1 MASINPFRKVER
13 LKKTA
18 GKKQS
23 AAAREGRVPPGQHLT
38 KKFPVLTYGETPVVD
53 KKEFRLRVWG
63 LVENPFELTWDELM
77 QFPKRTITT
86 DIHCVTTWSMLDTRW
101 TGIPFQAIIEKAR
114 PLPEAK
120 AVMQHGYGGYTTNL
134 LLEDMLDDDVLLAY
148 EYDEKP
154 LDREHGG
161 PLRMLVPKLYFW
173 KSTKWLSG
181 LEFIAEDKPGFWE
194 QHGYHMHGDPWTE
207 ERFG

>member
-1 MASINPFRKVER
+1 MAPIDPLRKVER

-18 GKKQS
+18 GTKQS
-23 AAAREGRVPPGQHLT
+23 GAAQAGRIPPGQHIT
-38 KKFPVLTYGETPVVD
+38 KKFPVLTYGETPVID
-53 KKEFRLRVWG
+53 KSEFRLNVWG
-63 LVENPFELTWDELM
+63 LVENPLELTWDELM
-77 QFPKRTITT
+77 ALPKRSITT

-101 TGIPFQAIIEKAR
+101 TGIPFQAILEKAR

-134 LLEDMLDDDVLLAY
+134 LLKDMLDDDVLLAY
-148 EYDEKP
+148 EFGEKP
-154 LDREHGG
+154 LAIEHGG

-173 KSTKWLSG
+173 KSTKWLNG
-181 LEFIAEDKPGFWE
+181 LEFIAEDAPGFWE
-194 QHGYHMHGDPWTE
+194 RNGYHMHGDPWTE